1 MAQTGDTYIV
11 KLKQSHLNWGEH
23 RYTQS
28 REPILGEGYI
38 PIPREHA
45 VRYNIFNSNNPQIGF
60 GFNKFYATSND
71 GFLQNVIL
79 LAQGS
84 SEAGDIYAKQFS
96 VEGDLA
102 IIGSWYSFRNAT
114 TENSVIVTW
123 KDPTHITLDI
133 I

>member
-71 GFLQNVIL
+71 GFFTKCH
-79 LAQGS
+79 S
-84 SEAGDIYAKQFS
+84 AGTR
-96 VEGDLA
+96 
-102 IIGSWYSFRNAT
+102 IIRSRRY
-114 TENSVIVTW
+114 IC
-123 KDPTHITLDI
+123 
-133 I
+133 